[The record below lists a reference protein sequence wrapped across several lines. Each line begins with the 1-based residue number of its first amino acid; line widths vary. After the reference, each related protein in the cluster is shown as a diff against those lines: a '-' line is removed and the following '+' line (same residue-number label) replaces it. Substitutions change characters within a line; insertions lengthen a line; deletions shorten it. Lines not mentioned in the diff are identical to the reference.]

1 MSQQGEVQ
9 AYSSDM
15 IPVQFVAGSV
25 GVWRVERLVGV
36 RGQPLPAAARV
47 DRIEGGG
54 RMPSG
59 VFSWALRGVTS
70 HARYVTAGEKA
81 ALEAAQPSL
90 GRPEASRAAL
100 IPIRKTSAWWS
111 LAQDERRAILEE
123 SSHHIAV
130 GLEYLPAVARR
141 LYHARELGEPFDF
154 LTWFEFSAEH
164 NKAFDTLLARL
175 RETDE
180 WRFVEREVEV
190 RLARE

>member
-1 MSQQGEVQ
+1 
-9 AYSSDM
+9 
-15 IPVQFVAGSV
+15 
-25 GVWRVERLVGV
+25 
-36 RGQPLPAAARV
+36 
-47 DRIEGGG
+47 
-54 RMPSG
+54 
-59 VFSWALRGVTS
+59 LRGVTS
-70 HARYVTAGEKA
+70 HARYVTAREKA
-81 ALEAAQPSL
+81 ALEAAQPGL
-90 GRPEASRAAL
+90 GRAEASRAAL
-100 IPIRKTSAWWS
+100 IPIRKTPAWWS